1 MESEKWQALWFT
13 MVSKLL
19 HLSKGPF
26 SLKMPMLVAPVSCQ
40 HPKGFVAKG
49 ANQYGRWERC
59 TLCKTKLS
67 FEAYSK
73 DNLRTVSKAAKNS
86 IQDKDTT
93 ERLQQAAIKVSKA
106 MAKPKASPYVT
117 HQEMQDLMHQLIQ
130 GQRELQ
136 HQVTTVM
143 QTQAASSTMNPNLLA
158 VQQQMAAQQMP
169 MAPPWQ
175 APMVDLERNEEDE
188 EMLTNPNEWEAVDPS
203 L

>member
-1 MESEKWQALWFT
+1 M
-13 MVSKLL
+13 
-19 HLSKGPF
+19 
-26 SLKMPMLVAPVSCQ
+26 
-40 HPKGFVAKG
+40 
-49 ANQYGRWERC
+49 
-59 TLCKTKLS
+59 
-67 FEAYSK
+67 
-73 DNLRTVSKAAKNS
+73 SKAAKNS
-86 IQDKDTT
+86 IQDKGTT

-136 HQVTTVM
+136 HQMTTVM